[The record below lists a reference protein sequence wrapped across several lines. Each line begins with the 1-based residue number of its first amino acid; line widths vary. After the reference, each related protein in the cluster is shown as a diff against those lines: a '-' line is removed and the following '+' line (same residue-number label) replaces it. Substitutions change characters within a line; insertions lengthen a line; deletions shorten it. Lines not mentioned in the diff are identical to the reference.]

1 MGEMNGFYVGLVCQ
15 VATSLEHTDWIDCEI
30 IDVGRLPSSDW
41 TIMVPGYRSPK
52 RDGSWQVR
60 EKHLRRKPE
69 DDVGSWDEI
78 AKIIG
83 HDVREPEKVPVLTD
97 TLWGIGVA
105 RQIRPAQRDELD
117 RLRLEAEKLLR
128 EMGIRDPGRFFIK
141 RG

>member
-97 TLWGIGVA
+97 TL
-105 RQIRPAQRDELD
+105 DELD

>member
-52 RDGSWQVR
+52 RDGSWQGR

-97 TLWGIGVA
+97 TL
-105 RQIRPAQRDELD
+105 DELD

>member
-41 TIMVPGYRSPK
+41 TIMVPGYGSPK

-97 TLWGIGVA
+97 TL
-105 RQIRPAQRDELD
+105 DELD